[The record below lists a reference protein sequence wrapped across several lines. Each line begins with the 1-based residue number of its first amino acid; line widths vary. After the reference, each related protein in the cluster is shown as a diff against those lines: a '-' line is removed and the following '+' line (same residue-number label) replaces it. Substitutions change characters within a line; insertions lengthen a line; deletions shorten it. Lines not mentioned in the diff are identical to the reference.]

1 MTPSCAPEQ
10 FLRLAE
16 VRIITGLSTAGV
28 YAAQAD
34 MELPREIRLGQ
45 SAQVWMNS
53 DVQKWIE
60 ERGGS

>member
-1 MTPSCAPEQ
+1 
-10 FLRLAE
+10 
-16 VRIITGLSTAGV
+16 
-28 YAAQAD
+28 
-34 MELPREIRLGQ
+34 MEFPREIRLGQ